1 MLEKKSFAK
10 VNIYL
15 KIIGIKDGYHL
26 LNSRFMIVNSLYDT
40 ITFKKKSG
48 PKDAFE
54 LSGKFSCKKEDNIIY
69 KAYKALLRVDKISKK
84 VENFFEEYSVNVQK
98 NIPEFAGLGG
108 GSSNA
113 ATFLKMANEAIE
125 LKLTKDEL
133 LNLASSLGADVAFFI
148 NEFESANVS
157 GIGENV
163 LKFDENTLELNIYT
177 PPVKCVTK
185 DVYATFRKELMK
197 NYDKII
203 SDNIKLATKLDTLK
217 SKEILKDYAPT
228 ELNDLFAPAIK
239 LYPKLQDYVDYGFFS
254 GSGSSFFK
262 ELEA

>member
-15 KIIGIKDGYHL
+15 KIVGIKDGYHL
-26 LNSRFMIVNSLYDT
+26 LNSRFMVINSLYDT
-40 ITFKKKSG
+40 ITFKKKSEFR
-48 PKDAFE
+48 DEFE
-54 LSGKFSCKKEDNIIY
+54 LSGKFSCKKEDNIIH
-69 KAYKALLRVDKISKK
+69 KAYKALLEVDKISKK
-84 VENFFEEYSVNVQK
+84 VEKFFKTYSVNVQK

-113 ATFLKMANEAIE
+113 ATFLKMANDAIE

-133 LNLASSLGADVAFFI
+133 LSLASSLGADVAFFI

-163 LKFDENTLELNIYT
+163 LNFDEKALDLDIYT
-177 PPVKCVTK
+177 PPVQCVTK
-185 DVYATFRKELMK
+185 DVYNAFRKELMK

-203 SDNIKLATKLDTLK
+203 SDNIKLAKKLDTLK
-217 SKEILKDYAPT
+217 SKEILKDFTPT

-239 LYPKLQDYVDYGFFS
+239 LYPKLQDYKNYGYFS

-262 ELEA
+262 EIKE